1 MPFSSFSALYI
12 QTRGCHILRSSTRNL
27 RRVGIRTM
35 TSLTNNDK
43 NKNNKVIIDTD
54 AGVDDAQA
62 LMIALTQHRL
72 EKINVIGITTVT
84 GNVKLQRVIQN
95 VARVQHTM
103 NTNVPIFKGA
113 EFPILGR
120 SGVNASYWH
129 GTDGLGDSGFENI
142 GTEES
147 ICFQDEVPGNN
158 ASSPGGKNNQSA
170 SSAAVNI
177 SKLVRKYPGEV
188 SIVAIGPL
196 TNIALAILLDPEF
209 PKFVKEFWWMGGSR
223 TSGNITRTAEFNAY
237 GDPEALS
244 LCLSHFSRINCVDWQ
259 ATLDHGLDFNFIENL
274 FNDTDNTTNGKFMKK
289 ISSKL
294 LAQSKSSQY
303 KHFGFLIPDPLC
315 MIAYCF
321 RDSIIEYVDSH
332 VVCET
337 KGENTR
343 GTTIFLDSDGIKSEE
358 DGTPMTYDGEK
369 CNVRFYTKVK
379 LDVIEKAF
387 KFVCSL

>member
-103 NTNVPIFKGA
+103 NTNVPIFNGA
-113 EFPILGR
+113 DFPMLGR

-142 GTEES
+142 GTEDILIYMSKRIIIFLKCEIIYIYEDVDVKGTLSFRS
-147 ICFQDEVPGNN
+147 ITTSKTIQTLNLNMWFDRCCC
-158 ASSPGGKNNQSA
+158 SCCCR
-170 SSAAVNI
+170 AVAKVQF
-177 SKLVRKYPGEV
+177 SFSFSFLYV
-188 SIVAIGPL
+188 SQYLQP
-196 TNIALAILLDPEF
+196 
-209 PKFVKEFWWMGGSR
+209 
-223 TSGNITRTAEFNAY
+223 
-237 GDPEALS
+237 
-244 LCLSHFSRINCVDWQ
+244 LCLTPRVYARSLFQ
-259 ATLDHGLDFNFIENL
+259 TLRVY
-274 FNDTDNTTNGKFMKK
+274 
-289 ISSKL
+289 
-294 LAQSKSSQY
+294 A
-303 KHFGFLIPDPLC
+303 
-315 MIAYCF
+315 
-321 RDSIIEYVDSH
+321 
-332 VVCET
+332 
-337 KGENTR
+337 
-343 GTTIFLDSDGIKSEE
+343 
-358 DGTPMTYDGEK
+358 
-369 CNVRFYTKVK
+369 
-379 LDVIEKAF
+379 
-387 KFVCSL
+387 